1 MIETIGVVGN
11 KRKPEMQDLVGK
23 LIAWI
28 KARGKK
34 PAIWDDLSELLG
46 EGEYVSLDVMAEECD
61 IVVALGGDGTLLR
74 AARMVEDRRIPILG
88 VNVGSLGFLTEV
100 ALPEMYEALEEII
113 TDGYKCEERMNVDA
127 AVFRDGEQVASY
139 TALNDMVINKGALS
153 RVIELKMAVGC
164 DYLATYTADG
174 LIVSTPTGSTAY
186 SLSAG
191 GPIVNP
197 TMEALIATP
206 ICPHTLAVRPM
217 ILASDQELSVDLWAG
232 YSCHGEPEVTLTVDG
247 QVGFNLVTGD
257 RIVFGKSERKTVLVS
272 SGYRTFYEVL
282 RGKLKWGDTRRKS

>member
-11 KRKPEMQDLVGK
+11 KRKPEMKDLVEK
-23 LIAWI
+23 LIGWI

-46 EGEYVSLDVMAEECD
+46 EGEYVSLDVMAEESD

-88 VNVGSLGFLTEV
+88 VNVVSLGFLTEV

-113 TDGYKCEERMNVDA
+113 TDGYKTEERMNVDA
-127 AVFRDGEQVASY
+127 AVFRDGEEVASY
-139 TALNDMVINKGALS
+139 AALNDIVINKGALS
-153 RVIELKMAVGC
+153 RVIELKMAIDCNYV
-164 DYLATYTADG
+164 ATYTADG

-217 ILASDQELSVDLWAG
+217 ILAPDQELAVDLWAG

-257 RIVFGKSERKTVLVS
+257 RIVFTKSERKTVLVS

>member
-1 MIETIGVVGN
+1 MVETIGVVAN
-11 KRKPEMQDLVGK
+11 KRKPEMEDLVGK
-23 LIAWI
+23 LIAWL
-28 KARGKK
+28 KARGIR
-34 PAIWDDLSELLG
+34 PAIWDDLSDLLG
-46 EGEYVSLDVMAEECD
+46 EGEFVSLEVMAED
-61 IVVALGGDGTLLR
+61 SDVVIALG
-74 AARMVEDRRIPILG
+74 
-88 VNVGSLGFLTEV
+88 GFLTEV
-100 ALPEMYEALEEII
+100 TLPEMYEALEEIVS
-113 TDGYKCEERMNVDA
+113 DGYKCQERMNVDA
-127 AVFRDGEQVASY
+127 AVLRGGEQVASY

-153 RVIELKMAVGC
+153 RVIELKTAIDC
-164 DYLATYTADG
+164 NYLATYTADG

-197 TMEALIATP
+197 LMEALIATP

-217 ILASDQELSVDLWAG
+217 ILAPDQELSVDLWAG

-257 RIVFGKSERKTVLVS
+257 RIVFSRSERRTRLVS

-282 RGKLKWGDTRRKS
+282 RQKLKWGDTRRKS

>member
-1 MIETIGVVGN
+1 MVETIGVVAN
-11 KRKPEMQDLVGK
+11 KRKPEMEDLVGN
-23 LIAWI
+23 LIAWL
-28 KARGKK
+28 KAKGIR
-34 PAIWDDLSELLG
+34 PAIWDDLSDLLG
-46 EGEYVSLDVMAEECD
+46 EGEFVSLEVMAED
-61 IVVALGGDGTLLR
+61 SDVVIALGGDGTLLR
-74 AARMVEDRRIPILG
+74 AARAVGDRRTPILG

-100 ALPEMYEALEEII
+100 TLPEMYEALEEIVSG
-113 TDGYKCEERMNVDA
+113 GYKCQERMNVDA
-127 AVFRDGEQVASY
+127 AVLRGGEQVASY

-153 RVIELKMAVGC
+153 RVIELKTAIDC
-164 DYLATYTADG
+164 NYLATYTADG

-197 TMEALIATP
+197 LMEALIATP

-217 ILASDQELSVDLWAG
+217 ILAPDQELSVDLWAG

-257 RIVFGKSERKTVLVS
+257 RIVFSRSERRTCLVS

-282 RGKLKWGDTRRKS
+282 REKLKWGDTRRKS

>member
-1 MIETIGVVGN
+1 MIETIGLVAN
-11 KRKPEMQDLVGK
+11 KRKPEMKELVGQ
-23 LIAWI
+23 LIAWLN
-28 KARGKK
+28 ARGIR
-34 PAIWDDLSELLG
+34 PAIWDDLSDLLG
-46 EGEYVSLDVMAEECD
+46 EGEFVTLDVMAEDSD

-74 AARMVEDRRIPILG
+74 AARMIEDRRTPILG

-113 TDGYKCEERMNVDA
+113 SDGCKCQERMNLDA
-127 AVFRDGEQVASY
+127 AVLRGGEQVAFY

-153 RVIELKMAVGC
+153 RVIEIKLAIDC
-164 DYLATYTADG
+164 NYLATYTADG

-191 GPIVNP
+191 GPIMNP
-197 TMEALIATP
+197 VMEALIATP

-217 ILASDQELSVDLWAG
+217 ILAPDQELSVDLWAG

-257 RIVFGKSERKTVLVS
+257 RVVFSRSERKTCLVS

-282 RGKLKWGDTRRKS
+282 REKLKWGDTRRKS